1 MRTSLSV
8 RGVLVLPLVVA
19 VFGAFACTGSPTQP
33 DLIADTATGS
43 RPRSFDESS
52 PFSPTQVA
60 EDEFAEPDYAEE
72 VTDDSELSE
81 DGDVEE
87 IDAADLG
94 ASNLDGSA
102 FEPHSLTASTA
113 KAAATAG
120 TVALTG
126 VVKDKR
132 TGKVIAGVKVNVT
145 GVPSATSNSKGYRIN
160 VAKGTRTLKFS
171 KNGYATTS
179 VTKTVTGAMTIN
191 VFMTATPARLCRRS
205 RSATTTCPPA
215 PW

>member
-60 EDEFAEPDYAEE
+60 QDEFAEPEYAEE
-72 VTDDSELSE
+72 LTDESELTE
-81 DGDVEE
+81 DAGDVEE

-94 ASNLDGSA
+94 ASNLDASD
-102 FEPHSLTASTA
+102 FEPHSLT
-113 KAAATAG
+113 
-120 TVALTG
+120 
-126 VVKDKR
+126 
-132 TGKVIAGVKVNVT
+132 
-145 GVPSATSNSKGYRIN
+145 
-160 VAKGTRTLKFS
+160 
-171 KNGYATTS
+171 
-179 VTKTVTGAMTIN
+179 
-191 VFMTATPARLCRRS
+191 PARQQRLPRLARS
-205 RSATTTCPPA
+205 H
-215 PW
+215 

>member
-72 VTDDSELSE
+72 VTDDS
-81 DGDVEE
+81 D
-87 IDAADLG
+87 
-94 ASNLDGSA
+94 
-102 FEPHSLTASTA
+102 
-113 KAAATAG
+113 
-120 TVALTG
+120 
-126 VVKDKR
+126 
-132 TGKVIAGVKVNVT
+132 
-145 GVPSATSNSKGYRIN
+145 
-160 VAKGTRTLKFS
+160 
-171 KNGYATTS
+171 
-179 VTKTVTGAMTIN
+179 
-191 VFMTATPARLCRRS
+191 
-205 RSATTTCPPA
+205 
-215 PW
+215 